1 MAAVHFTSIPCANL
15 TQPIKYNES
24 HILAIF
30 VFVLTTLCILG
41 LKIYELFCTLLLAFL
56 KFSLAKS
63 YG

>member
-1 MAAVHFTSIPCANL
+1 MAAVHFTSMPCANF

-24 HILAIF
+24 HIFAIF

-41 LKIYELFCTLLLAFL
+41 LKILELFCTLFLALL
-56 KFSLAKS
+56 KFSRAKS